1 MHVGVCTINLRI
13 LESRSLKDKRRV
25 IKSVIDRVKNR
36 FNVSIAE
43 VGLQNA
49 YQSAVIGVVS
59 VSGDQHHLNKVLS
72 HVVAFVE
79 KIHLVELVDYKIEL
93 AY

>member
-1 MHVGVCTINLRI
+1 MHVGVCTINLCI
-13 LESRSLKDKRRV
+13 LESRSLKDKRRA

-49 YQSAVIGVVS
+49 YQSAVISVVS
-59 VSGDQHHLNKVLS
+59 VSSDQHHLNKVLS

>member
-1 MHVGVCTINLRI
+1 M
-13 LESRSLKDKRRV
+13 

-36 FNVSIAE
+36 FNVSISE
-43 VGLQNA
+43 VGQQNA
-49 YQSAVIGVVS
+49 YQSAVIGVAS

-72 HVVAFVE
+72 HVVTFVE
-79 KIHLVELVDYKIEL
+79 KMHLVELVDYKIEL

>member
-1 MHVGVCTINLRI
+1 MH
-13 LESRSLKDKRRV
+13 ESRSLKDKRRV

-49 YQSAVIGVVS
+49 YQSTVIGVVS
-59 VSGDQHHLNKVLS
+59 VPGDQHHLNKVLS
-72 HVVAFVE
+72 HVVASVE

>member
-1 MHVGVCTINLRI
+1 LCI

-25 IKSVIDRVKNR
+25 IKSMKDR

>member
-13 LESRSLKDKRRV
+13 LESRSL
-25 IKSVIDRVKNR
+25 
-36 FNVSIAE
+36 
-43 VGLQNA
+43 
-49 YQSAVIGVVS
+49 SAVIGVVS

-72 HVVAFVE
+72 HVVTFVE
-79 KIHLVELVDYKIEL
+79 KMHLVELVDYKIEL

>member
-1 MHVGVCTINLRI
+1 MHVGVCTINLCI

-25 IKSVIDRVKNR
+25 IKSVKDR

-79 KIHLVELVDYKIEL
+79 KIHLVELVDYKVEL

>member
-1 MHVGVCTINLRI
+1 MHVGVCTINLCI

-25 IKSVIDRVKNR
+25 IKSVKDR

-43 VGLQNA
+43 VRLQNA

-59 VSGDQHHLNKVLS
+59 VSGDQHHLNKILS

>member
-1 MHVGVCTINLRI
+1 MHVGVCIINLRI

-59 VSGDQHHLNKVLS
+59 VSSDQHHLNKVLCKNS
-72 HVVAFVE
+72 SFQSSISLYLTQLCVSS
-79 KIHLVELVDYKIEL
+79 
-93 AY
+93 

>member
-1 MHVGVCTINLRI
+1 M
-13 LESRSLKDKRRV
+13 
-25 IKSVIDRVKNR
+25 IKSVKDR

-72 HVVAFVE
+72 HVVTFVE
-79 KIHLVELVDYKIEL
+79 KMHLVELVDYKIEL

>member
-1 MHVGVCTINLRI
+1 MH
-13 LESRSLKDKRRV
+13 ESRSLKDKRRV
-25 IKSVIDRVKNR
+25 IKSVKDR

-59 VSGDQHHLNKVLS
+59 VSGDQHHLNKVL
-72 HVVAFVE
+72 
-79 KIHLVELVDYKIEL
+79 
-93 AY
+93 

>member
-1 MHVGVCTINLRI
+1 MCI

-25 IKSVIDRVKNR
+25 IKSVKDR

>member
-1 MHVGVCTINLRI
+1 MCI

-36 FNVSIAE
+36 FNVSISE
-43 VGLQNA
+43 VGQQNA

-72 HVVAFVE
+72 HVVTFVE
-79 KIHLVELVDYKIEL
+79 KMHLVELVDYKIEL

>member
-1 MHVGVCTINLRI
+1 MHVGVCTINLCI

-49 YQSAVIGVVS
+49 YQSAVISVVS
-59 VSGDQHHLNKVLS
+59 VSSDQHHLNKVLS
-72 HVVAFVE
+72 YVVTVE
-79 KIHLVELVDYKIEL
+79 KMHLVEFLVDYKIEL

>member
-1 MHVGVCTINLRI
+1 MIN
-13 LESRSLKDKRRV
+13 
-25 IKSVIDRVKNR
+25 SVIDRAKNR

-43 VGLQNA
+43 VRLQNA

-59 VSGDQHHLNKVLS
+59 VSGDQHHLKKVLS

>member
-1 MHVGVCTINLRI
+1 MHVGVCTINLCI

-25 IKSVIDRVKNR
+25 IKSVKDR

-49 YQSAVIGVVS
+49 YQSAVIGIVS

>member
-1 MHVGVCTINLRI
+1 MHVGVCIINLRI
-13 LESRSLKDKRRV
+13 LESRSLKDKRRA

-59 VSGDQHHLNKVLS
+59 VSSDQHHLNKVLS
-72 HVVAFVE
+72 YVVTFVE
-79 KIHLVELVDYKIEL
+79 KMHLVELVDYKIEL
-93 AY
+93 AH

>member
-1 MHVGVCTINLRI
+1 
-13 LESRSLKDKRRV
+13 V
-25 IKSVIDRVKNR
+25 IKSVKDR

>member
-1 MHVGVCTINLRI
+1 M
-13 LESRSLKDKRRV
+13 
-25 IKSVIDRVKNR
+25 
-36 FNVSIAE
+36 AE

-49 YQSAVIGVVS
+49 YQSTVIGVVS
-59 VSGDQHHLNKVLS
+59 VPGDQHHLNKVLS

-93 AY
+93 PY

>member
-36 FNVSIAE
+36 FNVSISE
-43 VGLQNA
+43 VGQQNA

-72 HVVAFVE
+72 HVVTFVE
-79 KIHLVELVDYKIEL
+79 KMHLVELVDYKIEL

>member
-1 MHVGVCTINLRI
+1 MCI

-25 IKSVIDRVKNR
+25 IKSVKDR

-79 KIHLVELVDYKIEL
+79 KIHLVELVDYKVEL

>member
-36 FNVSIAE
+36 FNVSISE
-43 VGLQNA
+43 VGQQNA

>member
-1 MHVGVCTINLRI
+1 MH
-13 LESRSLKDKRRV
+13 ESRSLKDKRRV
-25 IKSVIDRVKNR
+25 IKSVKDR

-79 KIHLVELVDYKIEL
+79 KIHLVELVDY
-93 AY
+93 

>member
-1 MHVGVCTINLRI
+1 
-13 LESRSLKDKRRV
+13 V
-25 IKSVIDRVKNR
+25 IKSVKDR

-72 HVVAFVE
+72 HVSSVCREDTFGR
-79 KIHLVELVDYKIEL
+79 IG
-93 AY
+93 

>member
-1 MHVGVCTINLRI
+1 MRI

-49 YQSAVIGVVS
+49 YQSAVIGIVS
-59 VSGDQHHLNKVLS
+59 VSSDQHHLNKVLS
-72 HVVAFVE
+72 HAVTFVE
-79 KIHLVELVDYKIEL
+79 KMHLVELVDYKIEL

>member
-1 MHVGVCTINLRI
+1 MHVGVCTINLCI

-25 IKSVIDRVKNR
+25 IKSVKDR

-59 VSGDQHHLNKVLS
+59 VSGDQHHLNKVLP

-79 KIHLVELVDYKIEL
+79 KTHLVELVDYKIEL

>member
-1 MHVGVCTINLRI
+1 MHVGTCTINLHVHQ
-13 LESRSLKDKRRV
+13 SQSLKDKRHV

-43 VGLQNA
+43 VGQQNA

-59 VSGDQHHLNKVLS
+59 VSGDQHHLNRILS
-72 HVVAFVE
+72 HVITFVE
-79 KIHLVELVDYKIEL
+79 QTHLVELIDYKIEL
-93 AY
+93 TY

>member
-1 MHVGVCTINLRI
+1 M
-13 LESRSLKDKRRV
+13 LEFVLSTCVFSKV
-25 IKSVIDRVKNR
+25 DRYVKNR

-59 VSGDQHHLNKVLS
+59 VSSDQHHLNKVLS

>member
-1 MHVGVCTINLRI
+1 MHVGVCIINLRI

-36 FNVSIAE
+36 FNVSISE
-43 VGLQNA
+43 VGQQNA

-59 VSGDQHHLNKVLS
+59 VSGDQHHLNRILS
-72 HVVAFVE
+72 RVITFVE
-79 KIHLVELVDYKIEL
+79 QTHLVELIDYKIEL
-93 AY
+93 TY

>member
-1 MHVGVCTINLRI
+1 MKVDRY
-13 LESRSLKDKRRV
+13 KDKRRV
-25 IKSVIDRVKNR
+25 IKSVKDR

>member
-1 MHVGVCTINLRI
+1 MHVGVCIINLRI
-13 LESRSLKDKRRV
+13 LESRSLKDKRRA

-49 YQSAVIGVVS
+49 FNLQASA
-59 VSGDQHHLNKVLS
+59 LYLC
-72 HVVAFVE
+72 
-79 KIHLVELVDYKIEL
+79 LVTNII
-93 AY
+93 

>member
-1 MHVGVCTINLRI
+1 MHVGVCTINLCI

-49 YQSAVIGVVS
+49 YQSAVISVVS
-59 VSGDQHHLNKVLS
+59 VSSDQHHLNKVLS
-72 HVVAFVE
+72 YVVTVE
-79 KIHLVELVDYKIEL
+79 KMHLVGLVDYKIEL

>member
-1 MHVGVCTINLRI
+1 MHVGVCTINLCI

-25 IKSVIDRVKNR
+25 IKSVKDR

-79 KIHLVELVDYKIEL
+79 KIHLVELVDYKIGL

>member
-1 MHVGVCTINLRI
+1 MHVGVCIINLRI
-13 LESRSLKDKRRV
+13 LESRSLKDKRRA

-59 VSGDQHHLNKVLS
+59 VSSDQHHLNKVLS
-72 HVVAFVE
+72 YVVTFVE
-79 KIHLVELVDYKIEL
+79 KMHLVGLVDYKIEL

>member
-13 LESRSLKDKRRV
+13 LESRSL
-25 IKSVIDRVKNR
+25 
-36 FNVSIAE
+36 
-43 VGLQNA
+43 
-49 YQSAVIGVVS
+49 SAVIGVVS

>member
-1 MHVGVCTINLRI
+1 MHVGVCTINLCI

-25 IKSVIDRVKNR
+25 IKSVKDR